1 MQSSSTVITADNVRY
16 LASFVDDS
24 VTVSG
29 HEINSGTG
37 STSDELLLRIPLTCP
52 KELDVD
58 STVRVTV
65 ALEPIPAVSPHDRD
79 PHVGLSDGVNDNLI
93 RLSDHGHRPTACQLI
108 DASVQDGEDIDG
120 YSPVPSHYT
129 LLFVP
134 FYRYGAC
141 HTDQNGTY
149 VNTGRF
155 NDQLL
160 LRKQNLSL
168 VVYREDPNE
177 TYSFKYFV
185 VECLHNDKNDKCCHT

>member
-1 MQSSSTVITADNVRY
+1 MQSSSMVITADNVLY
-16 LASFVDDS
+16 QASYAHS
-24 VTVSG
+24 SLTVSG
-29 HEINSGTG
+29 YEMNFGAGSQSGA
-37 STSDELLLRIPLTCP
+37 ELLLRIPLMCP
-52 KELDVD
+52 MEPD

-65 ALEPIPAVSPHDRD
+65 ALDSIPAVDPHDRD
-79 PHVGLSDGVNDNLI
+79 PHVGLSAGGNDNLI

-108 DASVQDGEDIDG
+108 DASVQDGETISG

-134 FYRYGAC
+134 SHRYGAC
-141 HTDQNGTY
+141 HTDQSGTY

-160 LRKQNLSL
+160 LQQPLSL
-168 VVYREDPNE
+168 VVYRESAAE

-185 VECLHNDKNDKCCHT
+185 VECLNNN